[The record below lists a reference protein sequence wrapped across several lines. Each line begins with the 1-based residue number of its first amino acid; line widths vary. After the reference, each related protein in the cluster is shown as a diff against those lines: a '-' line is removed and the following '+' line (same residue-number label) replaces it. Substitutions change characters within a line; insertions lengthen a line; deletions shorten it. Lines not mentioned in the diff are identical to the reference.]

1 MYVLYARN
9 VKGKCFTD
17 TMLVCVGES
26 WNDYNS
32 PWHKTGMQHSYYPI
46 PYNRTFLIRKLFSKR

>member
-1 MYVLYARN
+1 MYVLYAGN

-26 WNDYNS
+26 WNDHNS
-32 PWHKTGMQHSYYPI
+32 PWHKTSMHHSLHQI
-46 PYNRTFLIRKLFSKR
+46 PYNQAFLILKSFSKR

>member
-17 TMLVCVGES
+17 TMLVCVRAKDNS
-26 WNDYNS
+26 KYNFK
-32 PWHKTGMQHSYYPI
+32 PEDK
-46 PYNRTFLIRKLFSKR
+46 NEEE